1 MTATLTSKGQVT
13 IPKALREQLGLEA
26 GDRLEFVL
34 REDGKVEMVP
44 LDASIE
50 ALKGIVKVSGAATIE
65 EMNEAVAAAASGD
78 IDWD

>member
-1 MTATLTSKGQVT
+1 MTSTLTSKGQVT

-44 LDASIE
+44 LDDSIE
-50 ALKGIVKVSGAATIE
+50 ALKGAVEVTRAATTE
-65 EMNEAVAAAASGD
+65 EMNEAIAAAASGD

>member
-34 REDGKVEMVP
+34 REDGKVELVP
-44 LDASIE
+44 LDASIA
-50 ALKGIVKVSGAATIE
+50 ALKGIVKVTRAATTE